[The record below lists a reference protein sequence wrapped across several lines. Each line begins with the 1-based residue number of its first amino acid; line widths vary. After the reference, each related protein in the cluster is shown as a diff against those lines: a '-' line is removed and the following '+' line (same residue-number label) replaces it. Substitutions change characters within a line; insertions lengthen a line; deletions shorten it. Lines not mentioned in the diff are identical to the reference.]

1 MPDDFFKEVLNDV
14 KSTSTESKVVIPFS
28 INQDNLK
35 DLVTLIEI
43 FLNIENHL
51 EVTNPDYDRK

>member
-43 FLNIENHL
+43 FLNIENRL
-51 EVTNPDYDRK
+51 ELTQPDYDRK